1 MLHKIKIKIKRRP
14 RLSTTEQ
21 SRSWRSWKRDGRPV
35 RRYVGTGALGE
46 VPGGLQTG
54 QNVGLELPFL
64 ETRVDDEALKTN
76 RDTWSLQ
83 MARG

>member
-1 MLHKIKIKIKRRP
+1 M
-14 RLSTTEQ
+14 
-21 SRSWRSWKRDGRPV
+21 

-64 ETRVDDEALKTN
+64 EMRVDAEALKIN
-76 RDTWSLQ
+76 RDT
-83 MARG
+83 